1 MIAAERVRVFWQ
13 PGCSSC
19 LRTKEFLSKNGVDYE
34 SINVHGNA
42 AGMEELRKL
51 GARSVPIVAR
61 GGQFVFAQTLTD
73 VIKFLDL
80 DIRLQ
85 ERLSPDELIGKMGI
99 VLPAAARYIQQI
111 PDEWLA
117 KPFRNRNR
125 PIRVLGHHVFRI
137 VEAFLEAVR
146 DGRELTYDLIMKE
159 AAPTIRT
166 GKDIARYGTDVLARV
181 KEWWKSCEDRS
192 CERTMDTY
200 FGRHSMHVVLERTTW
215 HPTQHTRQLMLILDT
230 LNIEPDVRLTAA
242 DLAGLPL
249 PDKAWDDE

>member
-1 MIAAERVRVFWQ
+1 
-13 PGCSSC
+13 
-19 LRTKEFLSKNGVDYE
+19 
-34 SINVHGNA
+34 
-42 AGMEELRKL
+42 
-51 GARSVPIVAR
+51 
-61 GGQFVFAQTLTD
+61 
-73 VIKFLDL
+73 
-80 DIRLQ
+80 
-85 ERLSPDELIGKMGI
+85 
-99 VLPAAARYIQQI
+99 
-111 PDEWLA
+111 
-117 KPFRNRNR
+117 
-125 PIRVLGHHVFRI
+125 
-137 VEAFLEAVR
+137 VR

-192 CERTMDTY
+192 CECTMDTY